1 MDAFTEMEQDK
12 EVISKRKESFR
23 QSHLI
28 SADQKFPEI
37 PFLREVEAAIK
48 SRFAVLGTSGSI
60 LGLLSCCFFFFL
72 LFFKNKQ
79 TQV

>member
-12 EVISKRKESFR
+12 EVISKRKESFK
-23 QSHLI
+23 QSYLI

-60 LGLLSCCFFFFL
+60 LGLLTFFS
-72 LFFKNKQ
+72 LFFKQKQ
-79 TQV
+79 TQA

>member
-1 MDAFTEMEQDK
+1 MAFPEMEQDK
-12 EVISKRKESFR
+12 EAISKRKESFR
-23 QSHLI
+23 QNYLI

-60 LGLLSCCFFFFL
+60 LGLLTFFFPFFFF
-72 LFFKNKQ
+72 KQKQ
-79 TQV
+79 TQA